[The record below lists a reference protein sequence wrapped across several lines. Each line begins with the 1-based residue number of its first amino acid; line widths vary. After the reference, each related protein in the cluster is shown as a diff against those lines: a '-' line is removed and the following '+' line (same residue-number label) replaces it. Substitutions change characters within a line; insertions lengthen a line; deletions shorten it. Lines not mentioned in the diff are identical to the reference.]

1 MPKPAWTSARLL
13 TTLIAASL
21 VPTGL
26 AQNAPAPGRYAISG
40 RVVDPHNLRPEN
52 AVLMLVRQE
61 GDSSASSTPVGVAAN
76 GTFIARSLIP
86 GTYTLEMVRT
96 PHSAGAMPVSFNAVR
111 ITDADVTD
119 VTVTIRRD
127 FALTGRFR
135 MESSNPAAAW
145 PPRIHVL
152 AQVALEGT
160 GYLGSMS
167 ADGAPGGIFV
177 LRNAFGPR
185 VVRCGYTRAPGTNWW
200 PSRVLLDGRDIT
212 NIPTDF
218 SAHENARLEV
228 VFTQHPARLVGT
240 VRTLQGEAVS
250 APWIVVTSAD
260 QSLRQWWATTTTA
273 TQGNTKGAFSI
284 PLLPGEYRIRAVP
297 QSRFDSWR
305 SALRQ
310 AERHAAE
317 GVPVTIDAW
326 GTSKIA
332 LTIQP

>member
-1 MPKPAWTSARLL
+1 MPAWTSVRLF
-13 TTLIAASL
+13 TTLITASL
-21 VPTGL
+21 VPIAL
-26 AQNAPAPGRYAISG
+26 AQNPPAPQGRFAISG
-40 RVVDPHNLRPEN
+40 QVVDPHNLRPEN
-52 AVLMLVRQE
+52 AVLMLVTQE
-61 GDSSASSTPVGVAAN
+61 GESSASSTPVVVAAN
-76 GTFIARSLIP
+76 GSFIARSLIP

-96 PHSAGAMPVSFNAVR
+96 PAGAMPVSFNAVR
-111 ITDADVTD
+111 ITNADVTG

-135 MESSNPAAAW
+135 MESSSPAAAW
-145 PPRIHVL
+145 PPHIHVL
-152 AQVALEGT
+152 AQLALEGA

-167 ADGAPGGIFV
+167 AEGAPGGTFV

-185 VVRCGYTRAPGTNWW
+185 VVRCGYTRAPGSNWW

-240 VRTLQGEAVS
+240 VRTLDGEAVS

-260 QSLRQWWATTTTA
+260 RLLRQWWATTTTA
-273 TQGNTKGAFSI
+273 TQGNTKGAFSLA
-284 PLLPGEYRIRAVP
+284 LLPGEYLIRAVP
-297 QSRFDSWR
+297 QSRFDSWP

-317 GVPVTIDAW
+317 GVPVTVAAW